1 MLALKSYEQT
11 NGFSVMDAD
20 ELFFIV
26 GGEGEGDGNQSDNK
40 GNETTYEVKMEAD
53 GSLEYD
59 EKSGQAKGS
68 ASAKISYGVSG
79 TK

>member
-40 GNETTYEVKMEAD
+40 GNETTYEVKIEAD

-59 EKSGQAKGS
+59 EKTGQAKGS
-68 ASAKISYGVSG
+68 ATFRSGYAVSG